1 MIQPRAIN
9 LRRVILSA
17 IAVVVGIQ
25 ALPALA
31 DAQQAMPRIAI
42 IIDDLGYG
50 LAAGA
55 RALELPGPVGYA
67 VLPATPR
74 GKSLAE
80 MAHASGKEVLLHLP
94 LQSSIQ
100 QETDEPGGLLLD
112 MTREQFASTFAADLA
127 SVPHIVGVNSHRGSL
142 LTRHPGHMAWLME
155 EIQRHGDLFFVD
167 SYTTP
172 ESVALK
178 LAREAGVPA
187 VRRDVFLDPDHAP
200 GTVEREFRR
209 LKKLARQRGFA
220 VGIGHPYPETL
231 TLLETELP
239 NLATEGFELISISR
253 YIELKTELLTRPQDA
268 EEAE

>member
-1 MIQPRAIN
+1 MTP
-9 LRRVILSA
+9 LRVTLAA
-17 IAVVVGIQ
+17 IAILIGIL
-25 ALPALA
+25 ALPVSA
-31 DAQQAMPRIAI
+31 DVPHVMPRIAI

-50 LAAGA
+50 LAAGE

-67 VLPATPR
+67 VLPVTPR
-74 GKSLAE
+74 AKVLAE
-80 MAHASGKEVLLHLP
+80 IAHASGKEVLLHLP
-94 LQSSIQ
+94 LQAAIE

-112 MTREQFASTFAADLA
+112 MTREQFASTFAEDFA

-155 EIQRHGDLFFVD
+155 EIQLRGDLFFVD

-178 LAREAGVPA
+178 LAHEAGVPA
-187 VRRDVFLDPDHAP
+187 VKRDVFLDPDHAP
-200 GTVEREFRR
+200 GTLEREFRR

-239 NLATEGFELISISR
+239 KLAMEGFELISISR
-253 YIELKTELLTRPQDA
+253 YIELKSELLTRTHED